1 MARKM
6 TPGNM
11 YRGYRNPF
19 MGGYGGYGSRRGKLT
34 PGFVDYGA
42 VVSQRIQPG
51 LDRMIEARKKKEEAY
66 AQQINNMGA
75 VDYQKL
81 PEGLKPKLQATMQ
94 EEYANMKEGSR
105 LMLTSEVGSDNYM
118 KGKAMYDAG
127 VSNIKGYN
135 DGLDKLLQ
143 IRTDGQTSYATGAYS
158 AANNNADMNIHLGLV
173 SGQINPDD
181 ISFGGGVVGFGGQNI
196 SNYVNPSYRNND
208 VVTGIDKF
216 YTTNYNESVK
226 GTPYN
231 TVVGNSQLTS
241 ILTDAKGDGR
251 QSLAYDWLIPDPGGS
266 GRKLSF
272 ATAYGV
278 ERPANMS
285 DVDFAKMLTEIEKS
299 HPNRLEIARNYE
311 AGLYNEEKGAV
322 GGTGRYDSWILDPA
336 MDDILHNEEIKFF
349 GNMTQQITE
358 NNVKA
363 FNQNKKNE
371 RIADYFKMV
380 SGLDIPD
387 DQEEYNNVLY
397 SARDAIEG
405 TDLVKQFKLMGEP
418 GGGKVRVLGLTDAT
432 LDNLS
437 SNIIDL
443 LRIEPNLKNIKHMT
457 RDQAYEGEW
466 DDESKTYVGGWKQS
480 AEAQGLDSSKEAF
493 DKEFPKD
500 KFQIFESKEGSFI
513 GSAKIDI
520 KKHFKYDSKTKKW
533 SIDEN
538 AAKEIEKSLAQYIM
552 RVRGNQQ
559 YVHGF
564 DNDLLNQNPTRI
576 MEIAKTLYNSS
587 FNTASTTN

>member
-1 MARKM
+1 M

-19 MGGYGGYGSRRGKLT
+19 MGGYGGYGQRRGKLT

-66 AQQINNMGA
+66 AENINNMGA
-75 VDYQKL
+75 VDYQKV

-143 IRTDGQTSYATGAYS
+143 VRTDGQTSYANGTYS
-158 AANNNADMNIHLGLV
+158 GANNNADMNIHLGLV
-173 SGQINPDD
+173 SGQINPEDF
-181 ISFGGGVVGFGGQNI
+181 SFSGGVVGFGGQNI
-196 SNYVNPSYRNND
+196 VNYVNPNYKNSD
-208 VVTGIDKF
+208 VVTGIDNF

-231 TVVGNSQLTS
+231 TVVGNAQLTS
-241 ILTDAKGDGR
+241 ILTDAKGSGR
-251 QSLAYDWLIPDPGGS
+251 QSLAYDWLIPDPSGS

-285 DVDFAKMLTEIEKS
+285 DADFVKMLTEIEKS

-311 AGLYNEEKGAV
+311 AGLYNEEKGAA

-349 GNMTQQITE
+349 GNMTQKITE
-358 NNVKA
+358 DNVKA

-387 DQEEYNNVLY
+387 DQLEYNNTLY
-397 SARDAIEG
+397 NARAVIEG
-405 TDLVKQFKLMGEP
+405 TDLVKRWKLSNSEP
-418 GGGKVRVLGLTDAT
+418 GRRALNVGVPEETLTNLTD
-432 LDNLS
+432 
-437 SNIIDL
+437 NIIDM
-443 LRIEPNLKNIKHMT
+443 LRIEPIDGIRHLN
-457 RDQAYEGEW
+457 RQQAYEGEW
-466 DDESKTYVGGWKQS
+466 DDESKTYVGGWKQA
-480 AEAQGLDSSKEAF
+480 AENQGIDSSKEAF
-493 DKEFPKD
+493 DKTFPKD
-500 KFQIFESKEGSFI
+500 RFQIFESKEDGFF
-513 GSAKIDI
+513 GAARIDI
-520 KKHFKYDSKTKKW
+520 KEHFKYDSKTKKW
-533 SIDEN
+533 SMDEN
-538 AAKEIEKSLAQYIM
+538 SVKEIEKSLAKYIM
-552 RVRGNQQ
+552 RLRGNHQ

-564 DNDLLNQNPTRI
+564 DNDLLNQDPTRI
-576 MEIAKTLYNSS
+576 MQIATQLYNAS
-587 FNTASTTN
+587 NTASTTN

>member
-1 MARKM
+1 
-6 TPGNM
+6 M
-11 YRGYRNPF
+11 YRGYKNPF

-66 AQQINNMGA
+66 AENINNMGA

-118 KGKAMYDAG
+118 KGKAMYDNG

-143 IRTDGQTSYATGAYS
+143 VRTDGQTSYANGVYS
-158 AANNNADMNIHLGLV
+158 SANNNADMNTHLGLV
-173 SGQINPDD
+173 SGQINPEDF
-181 ISFGGGVVGFGGQNI
+181 SFGGGVVGFGGQNI
-196 SNYVNPSYRNND
+196 ASYVNPNYKNSD
-208 VVTGIDKF
+208 VVTGIDNF

-231 TVVGNSQLTS
+231 TVVGNAQLTS
-241 ILTDAKGDGR
+241 ILTDAKGNGR
-251 QSLAYDWLIPDPGGS
+251 KSLAYDWLIPDPKGS

-272 ATAYGV
+272 ATSYGV

-285 DVDFAKMLTEIEKS
+285 DADFANMLTEIEKL
-299 HPNRLEIARNYE
+299 HPNRLEIAKNYE
-311 AGLYNEEKGAV
+311 AGLYNKEKGAV

-336 MDDILHNEEIKFF
+336 MDDVLHNEEIKFF
-349 GNMTQQITE
+349 GNMTQKITE

-371 RIADYFKMV
+371 QLADLYKMV
-380 SGLDIPD
+380 SGIDIPE
-387 DQEEYNNVLY
+387 DQYEYNNVLDRA
-397 SARDAIEG
+397 STTIEG

-418 GGGKVRVLGLTDAT
+418 RTGKVRVLGLTDST
-432 LDNLS
+432 LANLS
-437 SNIIDL
+437 SNIIDM
-443 LRIEPNLKNIKHMT
+443 LRIEPNLDGITHMT

-480 AEAQGLDSSKEAF
+480 AIAQNLDSSKEAF
-493 DKEFPKD
+493 DKAFPED
-500 KFQIFESKEGSFI
+500 RFQIFESREGGFI
-513 GSAKIDI
+513 GAARIDI

-533 SIDEN
+533 NMDQN
-538 AAKEIEKSLAQYIM
+538 AVKEMQKSLASYVMTLRKQG
-552 RVRGNQQ
+552 R

-564 DNDLLNQNPTRI
+564 DNDLLNQDPTRI
-576 MEIAKTLYNSS
+576 MEIATQLYNSS
-587 FNTASTTN
+587 NSVTN

>member
-1 MARKM
+1 MAKKM

-51 LDRMIEARKKKEEAY
+51 LDRMITARKKKEEAY
-66 AQQINNMGA
+66 AEQINNMGA

-118 KGKAMYDAG
+118 KGKTMYDTG

-135 DGLDKLLQ
+135 SGLDKLLQ
-143 IRTDGQTSYATGAYS
+143 VRTDGQTSYATGAYS
-158 AANNNADMNIHLGLV
+158 AANNNASMNTHFGLV
-173 SGQINPDD
+173 SGRINPDD
-181 ISFGGGVVGFGGQNI
+181 FSFGGGVVGFGGQNI
-196 SNYVNPSYRNND
+196 ANYVNPSYKNAD
-208 VVTGIDKF
+208 VVTGIDNF

-231 TVVGNSQLTS
+231 TVVGNAQLTS

-251 QSLAYDWLIPDPGGS
+251 KSLAYDWLIPDPSGS

-285 DVDFAKMLTEIEKS
+285 DADFGKMLTEIEKS
-299 HPNRLEIARNYE
+299 NPDRLAIARNYE
-311 AGLYNEEKGAV
+311 AGLYNDEKGAV
-322 GGTGRYDSWILDPA
+322 GGTGRYDNWILDPA

-358 NNVKA
+358 DNVKA

-371 RIADYFKMV
+371 QLADLYKMV
-380 SGLDIPD
+380 SGIDIPE
-387 DQEEYNNVLY
+387 DQYEYNNILDR
-397 SARDAIEG
+397 AKTTIEG
-405 TDLVKQFKLMGEP
+405 TDIVKQWKLRGEP
-418 GGGKVRVLGLTDAT
+418 GKGGANFVMTGETM
-432 LDNLS
+432 DNLVN
-437 SNIIDL
+437 NIIDM
-443 LRIEPNLKNIKHMT
+443 LRIEPNLDGIIHLS
-457 RDQAYEGEW
+457 REQAYEGEW
-466 DDESKTYVGGWKQS
+466 DDESKTYVGGFKQR
-480 AEAQGLDSSKEAF
+480 AETQGLDSSKAAF
-493 DKEFPKD
+493 DKAFPKD
-500 KFQIFESKEGSFI
+500 RFQIFESRDDGFFGAAS
-513 GSAKIDI
+513 IDI
-520 KKHFKYDSKTKKW
+520 KKHFKYDTKTKKW
-533 SIDEN
+533 SMDEN
-538 AAKEIEKSLAQYIM
+538 VVKEIQKSVASYVMTLREQG
-552 RVRGNQQ
+552 R

-564 DNDLLNQNPTRI
+564 DNGLLNQNPTRI
-576 MEIAKTLYNSS
+576 MEIATQLYNAS
-587 FNTASTTN
+587 NTASTTN